1 MKSISDLFII
11 RPVMTTL
18 VMLGI
23 LVFGYTAYRDLP
35 VSDLPNVDY
44 PTIQV
49 SASLPGASPETMA
62 SAVATPLEKQF
73 LTIDGIDSMTSSSN
87 VGSTSITIQFSLSKN
102 IDAAAQDVQ
111 SAITGVLGR
120 LPKNMP
126 TPPTYRKVNP
136 AMSPILFI
144 ALTSK
149 TLPLSELD
157 EYAETLLAQQISTV
171 SGVAQVNVYGAQ
183 KYAVRIQLDPNKL
196 ANKDISINQVA
207 QAINNSN
214 VNLPTGALYGPYTAY
229 TIQANG
235 QITEASGYRSL
246 IVAYRNG
253 NPVRLSEL
261 GDALDSVEND
271 KTAAWYYNSTG
282 SQRAMVLAVQRQ
294 PGTNTVAVASDVNN
308 MIAKMKDQI
317 PASVSLNTLFDRS
330 DSISKSVRDVK
341 LTLIL
346 TLFLVIMVIF
356 IFLRNVSA
364 TIIPSLAL
372 PMSIVG
378 TFAVMY
384 LLDFSLDNLSLMAL
398 TLCVGFVVDD
408 AIVMLENIVR
418 HMEKGEKPYDA
429 AIIGA
434 REIGFTIISMTI
446 SLTAVFIPVLFMGG
460 ILGRLFHEFAVTI
473 GIAILISGFVS
484 LTLTPMMCSRFLKHL
499 TDKKHGPVFNAF
511 ERFFQGMLNVYKVG
525 LRWSLRHRLIVMI
538 FSAGVLIATFYLYTV
553 IPKGFIPSE
562 DIGRIMVTTQA
573 AQGTS
578 LDSMTAHQQQAAAIL
593 QKDPDVNAFMSS
605 VGGGRGASGTNSGSM
620 MLTLK
625 DKSKRESTVDQII
638 ARLRVKLSQIP
649 GLNVFLQN
657 PPPISVG
664 GTSSRSQY
672 QVSIQGPDTTEL
684 YKYATIMEEKMHS
697 LPGLTD
703 ISSDLEMKNPMV
715 EVKINRDK
723 AAALGATVEGIEETL
738 SNAYGSN
745 QISNI
750 YDPTNTYV
758 VILEL
763 KPEFRTDPSNLS
775 LLYVPSTSGQLV
787 PLSAVADISTDI
799 GPLSINHT
807 GQAIS
812 VTLSFNLL
820 TGYSLGQAVTEINTL
835 GASVLPVGITLNYQ
849 GTAQAFQ
856 SSMAGLGVLL
866 IVAVLVIYMVL
877 GILYESFIHPITIL
891 SALPFAG
898 FGGLV
903 TLLIFNVELSIYAF
917 VGIIMLIGLV
927 KKNGIMM
934 VDFALEAQRSRKLSA
949 EDAIFDACVVRFR
962 PIMMTT
968 MAALIGT
975 LPIALG
981 LGSGAESRQPL
992 GLAVVG
998 GLFFSQ
1004 LFTLFVTPVFFIYM
1018 EHFRMWVGRHFSSE

>member
-1 MKSISDLFII
+1 MKSMSDLFIF

-23 LVFGYTAYRDLP
+23 LIFGYTAYRDLP

-49 SASLPGASPETMA
+49 SANLPGASPETMA

-73 LTIDGIDSMTSSSN
+73 LTIDGIDSMTSSSST
-87 VGSTSITIQFSLSKN
+87 GSTSITLQFNLKRN
-102 IDAAAQDVQ
+102 IDGAAQDVQ

-149 TLPLSELD
+149 TLPLTTLD

-171 SGVAQVNVYGAQ
+171 SGVAQVNVYGAA

-196 ANKDISINQVA
+196 SNKNISINEVSDA
-207 QAINNSN
+207 VGNSN
-214 VNLPTGALYGPYTAY
+214 VNLPTGALFGAYRAY
-229 TIQANG
+229 TIQADG
-235 QITEASGYRSL
+235 QITDASGYGNL
-246 IVAYRNG
+246 IVTYRNG
-253 NPVRLSEL
+253 SPVRIKDL

-271 KTAAWYYNSTG
+271 KSAAWFYKSG
-282 SQRAMVLAVQRQ
+282 DPQRSMILAIQRQ
-294 PGTNTVAVASDVNN
+294 PGTNTVQVADDVKA
-308 MIAKMKDQI
+308 MIVRMKDQI

-346 TLFLVIMVIF
+346 TLFLVILVIF

-364 TIIPSLAL
+364 TVIPSLAL

-418 HMEKGEKPYDA
+418 HMEHGEKPYDA
-429 AIIGA
+429 AVIGA
-434 REIGFTIISMTI
+434 REIGFTIVSMTI
-446 SLTAVFIPVLFMGG
+446 SLSAVFIPVLFMGG

-484 LTLTPMMCSRFLKHL
+484 LTLTPMMCSRFLKHY
-499 TDKKHGPVFNAF
+499 TEKKHGHLFNVF
-511 ERFFQGMLNVYKVG
+511 EDFFHGMLEIYKIG
-525 LRWSLRHRLIVMI
+525 LKWSLKHRVIVMI
-538 FSAGVLIATFYLYTV
+538 FSAGVLVATFYLYN
-553 IPKGFIPSE
+553 IIQKGFIPSE
-562 DIGRIMVTTQA
+562 DIGRIVVTTQA

-578 LDSMTAHQQQAAAIL
+578 LDAMTTYQQKAADIL
-593 QKDPDVNAFMSS
+593 QKDPDVDAFMSS

-620 MLTLK
+620 ILTLK
-625 DKSKRESTVDQII
+625 DRSERKSTADQVV
-638 ARLRVKLSQIP
+638 ARLRGKLSQIP

-657 PPPISVG
+657 PPPITVG
-664 GTSSRSQY
+664 GTMSRSQY
-672 QVSIQGPDTTEL
+672 QVSLQGADTTEL
-684 YKYATIMEEKMHS
+684 YKYATIMEDKMHS

-703 ISSDLEMKNPMV
+703 VSSDLEMKNPMV
-715 EVKINRDK
+715 QVKINRDK
-723 AAALGATVEGIEETL
+723 AAALGVTVQGIESTM

-763 KPEFRTDPSNLS
+763 KPEFRKDPKDLS
-775 LLYVPSTSGQLV
+775 LLYVPSSNGQLV
-787 PLSAVADISTDI
+787 PLSAVADISTDV

-812 VTLSFNLL
+812 VTLSYNLL
-820 TGYSLGQAVTEINTL
+820 AGYSLGQSVTEINNL
-835 GASVLPVGITLNYQ
+835 AANILPAGISLNYQ

-856 SSMAGLGVLL
+856 SSMKGLGVLL
-866 IVAVLVIYMVL
+866 IVAILVIYMVL
-877 GILYESFIHPITIL
+877 GILYESFIHPVTIL

-903 TLLIFNVELSIYAF
+903 TLLLFNVELSIYAF

-934 VDFALEAQRSRKLSA
+934 VDFAIEAQRSRKLSA
-949 EDAIFDACVVRFR
+949 EEAIFDACVVRFR

-981 LGSGAESRQPL
+981 MGAGAESRKPL

-1004 LFTLFVTPVFFIYM
+1004 FFTLFVTPVFFIYM
-1018 EHFRMWVGRHFSSE
+1018 ERFRIWAGKRFIRD

>member
-1 MKSISDLFII
+1 MKSMSDLFIF

-23 LVFGYTAYRDLP
+23 LIFGYTAYRDLP

-49 SASLPGASPETMA
+49 SANLPGASPETMA

-73 LTIDGIDSMTSSSN
+73 LTIDGIDSMTSSSST
-87 VGSTSITIQFSLSKN
+87 GSTSITLQFSLTKN
-102 IDAAAQDVQ
+102 IDSASQDVQ

-149 TLPLSELD
+149 TLPLTTLD

-171 SGVAQVNVYGAQ
+171 SGVAQVSVYGAA
-183 KYAVRIQLDPNKL
+183 KYAVRLQMDPNKL
-196 ANKDISINQVA
+196 SSKNISINQVA
-207 QAINNSN
+207 EAVSTSN
-214 VNLPTGALYGPYTAY
+214 VNLPTGALFGTYRAY
-229 TIQANG
+229 TIEADG
-235 QITEASGYRSL
+235 QITDASGYRNL

-253 NPVRLSEL
+253 SPVRLSDL

-271 KTAAWYYNSTG
+271 KSAAWFYKSG
-282 SQRAMVLAVQRQ
+282 EAQRSMILAIQRQ
-294 PGTNTVAVASDVNN
+294 PGTNTVQVANDVKA
-308 MIAKMKDQI
+308 MIARMKDQI

-330 DSISKSVRDVK
+330 ESISNSVRDVK
-341 LTLIL
+341 LTLVL
-346 TLFLVIMVIF
+346 TLFLVILVIF

-418 HMEKGEKPYDA
+418 HMEHGEKPFDA
-429 AIIGA
+429 AVIGA
-434 REIGFTIISMTI
+434 REIGFTIVSMTI
-446 SLTAVFIPVLFMGG
+446 SLSAVFIPILFMGG

-484 LTLTPMMCSRFLKHL
+484 LTLTPMMCSRFLKHY
-499 TDKKHGPVFNAF
+499 TEKKHGHLFNVF
-511 ERFFQGMLNVYKVG
+511 EDFFHGMLDVYKIG
-525 LRWSLRHRLIVMI
+525 LRWSLKHRLTIMI
-538 FSAGVLIATFYLYTV
+538 FSAGVLVSTFYLFNI
-553 IPKGFIPSE
+553 IPKGFIPTE
-562 DIGRIMVTTQA
+562 DIGRIVVTTQA

-578 LDSMTAHQQQAAAIL
+578 LDAMTEYQQKAADIL
-593 QKDPDVNAFMSS
+593 KQDPDIDAFMSN
-605 VGGGRGASGTNSGSM
+605 VGGGRGASGTNGGSM
-620 MLTLK
+620 IVTLK
-625 DKSKRESTVDQII
+625 DRSERDSTADQII
-638 ARLRVKLSQIP
+638 GRLRGKLSQIP
-649 GLNVFLQN
+649 GLNVFLLN
-657 PPPISVG
+657 PPPITVG
-664 GTSSRSQY
+664 GSFSKSQY
-672 QVSIQGPDTTEL
+672 QVSLQGPDTTEL
-684 YKYATIMEEKMHS
+684 YKYASIMEEKMRA
-697 LPGLTD
+697 LPGITD
-703 ISSDLEMKNPMV
+703 VSSDLEMKNPMV

-723 AAALGATVEGIEETL
+723 AASLGVTVQGIESTL

-750 YDPTNTYV
+750 YEPTNTYV

-763 KPEFRTDPSNLS
+763 KPEFRKDPKDLS
-775 LLYVPSTSGQLV
+775 LLYVPSSKGQLV
-787 PLSAVADISTDI
+787 PLSAVADITTDV

-807 GQAIS
+807 GQTIS
-812 VTLSFNLL
+812 VTLSYNLL
-820 TGYSLGQAVTEINTL
+820 SGYSLGQSVTEINNL
-835 GASVLPVGITLNYQ
+835 AANILPAGISLSYQ
-849 GTAQAFQ
+849 GTAQAYQ
-856 SSMAGLGVLL
+856 SSMKGLGILL
-866 IVAVLVIYMVL
+866 IVAILVIYMVL
-877 GILYESFIHPITIL
+877 GILYESFIHPVTIL

-898 FGGLV
+898 FGGLA
-903 TLLIFNVELSIYAF
+903 TLLFFNVELSIYAF

-934 VDFALEAQRSRKLSA
+934 VDFAIEAQRSRQLSP

-981 LGSGAESRQPL
+981 LGAGAESRKPL

-1018 EHFRMWVGRHFSSE
+1018 ERFRIWAGSKLIRD